1 MHKIKVR
8 KINKNVKFIIIL
20 CIVILLVPIAVTL
33 SRYVYNKILDFYY
46 YTQNFYFESD
56 KLSFMGSNYSLD
68 YWNGVDPYDIV
79 INLNSYKNNSL
90 KSSSDI
96 EYKVSYEC
104 PNEVTCGISKEN
116 GIIYSS
122 INNDSFNFT
131 ITPNDTFTDGD
142 SVTVKI
148 TASSLS
154 PYKKTLSAS
163 FKLVVGKYGLS
174 HEIIDSE
181 GSVYLEVKVT
191 NSLESYVVK
200 SSFDNYNIGDEISID
215 TYNNL
220 SDDNKSK
227 CVSASIT
234 LSFDPNVVYLNN
246 NSSTFLKGYNVVS
259 EKINNFDYVNKFTF
273 DIDASSSSSVKL
285 YKKNPSKDYSTK
297 GDGIVKVNYNF

>member
-20 CIVILLVPIAVTL
+20 CIVILFVPIAVTL

-104 PNEVTCGISKEN
+104 PNEVTCGISKEK

-122 INNDSFNFT
+122 TNNDSFNFT
-131 ITPNDTFTDGD
+131 VTPNATFKDGD

-285 YKKNPSKDYSTK
+285 YKKDPSKDYSTK
-297 GDGIVKVNYNF
+297 GDGIVKVSYNF

>member
-104 PNEVTCGISKEN
+104 PNEVTCGISKGN

-122 INNDSFNFT
+122 TNNDSFNFT
-131 ITPNDTFTDGD
+131 ITPNATFTDGD

>member
-104 PNEVTCGISKEN
+104 PNEVTCGISKGN

-122 INNDSFNFT
+122 TNNDSFNFT
-131 ITPNDTFTDGD
+131 ITPNATFTDGD

-285 YKKNPSKDYSTK
+285 YKKNPSKDYSTN